1 MTAGRSQ
8 LLIRIWTPNK
18 ELIGKK
24 QDEKKCHGERVGKK
38 KTREEIRPLFL
49 FFFFLVLASVVGTIE
64 RTWRRYRKRKYE
76 KQSCS
81 ENKNE

>member
-38 KTREEIRPLFL
+38 KTREEIKPLFL
-49 FFFFLVLASVVGTIE
+49 FFFFFFSTRFSGRNDRTNLAQI
-64 RTWRRYRKRKYE
+64 
-76 KQSCS
+76 
-81 ENKNE
+81 